1 MSEAPPPP
9 AGGSDQPFYDDLTP
23 YGKWVQAA
31 GSGWV
36 WAPYNVEADWR
47 PYQVGH
53 WVFTDY
59 GWTWASDEP
68 YGWAVYHYGRWDRD
82 SRYGWVWVPG
92 PEWGPAWVAWH
103 EGGGYVGWAPLPSQ
117 VRVQVG
123 IGLDWGGVNVSLE
136 PASWCFVNARNLV
149 DPGLRGRI
157 EPPSRNGSLI
167 RVTQNITNYT
177 YINNRVVNQ
186 GVRVDSIGRAVG
198 HAIPHYRIA
207 ESESAE
213 ATRGGKV
220 RGQDFVVFRPDPRH
234 GRGSQGRPDPP
245 GHDPDNHQRDFR
257 GGPPQQEP
265 PADEARQAPGT
276 QASSPSEPPATNTA
290 QENQGH
296 GRPQRESRGRKFFD
310 SLRGKPADHRAPQG
324 GATSQSP
331 APTSNAAGGPANP
344 PAQSATAPGSKA
356 GSTAS
361 PAATAP
367 AGGDGPA
374 KPQPAKFNGRG
385 PKNAPPKRGKPKPE
399 GSKPAGTEN
408 DKSQQQGSSSNP

>member
-1 MSEAPPPP
+1 MAASAHHESERIPSDMSIYFGSRPPYLPPAFCARDRTGKRLSLSPGEAPRSRAHGRSRSRTHAGLRPLLIMIRSAGYLPFGRWVSFVCRRLRVTLLLPTPIFPRGHSYRNGTVEGPINREEKRPMKLSPWGIGIALVSCAMAIGCVTYSYQPVPTRPVMSEAPPPP
-9 AGGSDQPFYDDLTP
+9 AAGSDQPFYDDLTP

-47 PYQVGH
+47 PYEVGH

-92 PEWGPAWVAWH
+92 TEWGPAWVAWH

-136 PASWCFVNARNLV
+136 PASWCFVSARNLV

-157 EPPSRNGSLI
+157 EPRSRNGSLI
-167 RVTQNITNYT
+167 QVTQNITNYT

-220 RGQDFVVFRPDPRH
+220 RGQDFVVFRPEDDEIQI
-234 GRGSQGRPDPP
+234 GRA
-245 GHDPDNHQRDFR
+245 H
-257 GGPPQQEP
+257 
-265 PADEARQAPGT
+265 
-276 QASSPSEPPATNTA
+276 
-290 QENQGH
+290 
-296 GRPQRESRGRKFFD
+296 
-310 SLRGKPADHRAPQG
+310 
-324 GATSQSP
+324 
-331 APTSNAAGGPANP
+331 
-344 PAQSATAPGSKA
+344 
-356 GSTAS
+356 
-361 PAATAP
+361 
-367 AGGDGPA
+367 
-374 KPQPAKFNGRG
+374 
-385 PKNAPPKRGKPKPE
+385 
-399 GSKPAGTEN
+399 
-408 DKSQQQGSSSNP
+408 